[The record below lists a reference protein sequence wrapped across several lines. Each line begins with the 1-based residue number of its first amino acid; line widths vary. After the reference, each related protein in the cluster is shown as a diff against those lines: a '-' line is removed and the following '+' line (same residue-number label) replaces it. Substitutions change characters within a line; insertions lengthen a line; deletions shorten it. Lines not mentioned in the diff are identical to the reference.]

1 MKPFN
6 VAVILPQPHCNMYCN
21 FCVTEDSF
29 DRMTFQQGL
38 DLLDHIRAL
47 GVKNVVIGGGEP
59 FFWPHDI
66 VRYCQEAKNR
76 GFLVQ
81 VGTNGT
87 LLPQGFEHI
96 SCIDRYVLP
105 LESMDVKSHDAMRKF
120 GESHHGMIMEC
131 LERLKKARKSL
142 TLSTVITD
150 FNKDDILELANFIRE
165 YDRDTEHVHA
175 WHLYQFIPLGRGGK
189 KNADILRVPQ
199 GVYDDIVSQ
208 LKARDFR
215 FHIFKRSDMYHSQT
229 VEFFWYEKGK
239 IVNMGG
245 LRN

>member
-1 MKPFN
+1 M
-6 VAVILPQPHCNMYCN
+6 
-21 FCVTEDSF
+21 
-29 DRMTFQQGL
+29 
-38 DLLDHIRAL
+38 
-47 GVKNVVIGGGEP
+47 
-59 FFWPHDI
+59 
-66 VRYCQEAKNR
+66 
-76 GFLVQ
+76 
-81 VGTNGT
+81 GTNGT

-175 WHLYQFIPLGRGGK
+175 WHLTSSYRWAAAERRTPTFCECPRASMTI
-189 KNADILRVPQ
+189 
-199 GVYDDIVSQ
+199 S
-208 LKARDFR
+208 
-215 FHIFKRSDMYHSQT
+215 
-229 VEFFWYEKGK
+229 
-239 IVNMGG
+239 
-245 LRN
+245 